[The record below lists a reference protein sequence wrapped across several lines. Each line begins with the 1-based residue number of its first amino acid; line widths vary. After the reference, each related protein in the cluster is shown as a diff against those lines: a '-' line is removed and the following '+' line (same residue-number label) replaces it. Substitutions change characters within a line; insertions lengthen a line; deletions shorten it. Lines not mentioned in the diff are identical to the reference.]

1 MKKYG
6 FWLVLFAGFGLF
18 MVLCPELAQAQF
30 SGGGAL
36 ESKVS
41 GVTNGLINFLLPAAS
56 VIGLVYS
63 AILAATGD
71 ASAKARMTTIAIC
84 SVVGMLAPLIIR
96 WLQGM
101 VQ

>member
-1 MKKYG
+1 MKQER
-6 FWLVLFAGFGLF
+6 FLMVLFGAFAVL
-18 MVLCPELAQAQF
+18 MVLCPELAHAQF
-30 SGGGAL
+30 SGGAL
-36 ESKVS
+36 ESKVN

-56 VIGLVYS
+56 VIGLIYS

-101 VQ
+101 VN

>member
-1 MKKYG
+1 MVV
-6 FWLVLFAGFGLF
+6 FASIAVLAI
-18 MVLCPELAQAQF
+18 LCPELVFAQF
-30 SGGGAL
+30 SGGAL
-36 ESKVS
+36 ESKVN
-41 GVTNGLINFLLPAAS
+41 GVTSGLINFLLPAAS

-71 ASAKARMTTIAIC
+71 ASAKSRMVLIAIC

-101 VQ
+101 VN